1 MVMMNAVSNAT
12 PAYQA
17 ASASGASAATVDY
30 QSFLR
35 LLIAEMKN
43 QDPTKPMD
51 STAQIA
57 QLASFSAVEQ
67 AVQTNKRLDTL
78 LTTSALQ
85 QAEAVIGR
93 SLKGPDGTEWGKV
106 LSVQIGDG
114 GTVFATTDKGL
125 TVKLGTGVT
134 II

>member
-85 QAEAVIGR
+85 QAEAVIGH